1 MIAVVV
7 FIKPVGVLTQT
18 VFAVL
23 ILFLSYTLQIIY
35 GPYLDQLMDRIEVAS
50 LLVNLLTLVPRL
62 RPPARPPTR
71 PPTRPTT
78 HPIILFSNFLVHL

>member
-1 MIAVVV
+1 MRSVEGGEQVLMIAVVV

-50 LLVNLLTLVPRL
+50 LLVNLLTLVPTHQPTK
-62 RPPARPPTR
+62 PP
-71 PPTRPTT
+71 
-78 HPIILFSNFLVHL
+78 LFICCICLC

>member
-50 LLVNLLTLVPRL
+50 LLVNLLTLVPTY
-62 RPPARPPTR
+62 PPTN
-71 PPTRPTT
+71 PPPQ
-78 HPIILFSNFLVHL
+78 FLCCICLC

>member
-50 LLVNLLTLVPRL
+50 LLVNLLTLVPTH
-62 RPPARPPTR
+62 PPTN
-71 PPTRPTT
+71 PPPQ
-78 HPIILFSNFLVHL
+78 FLCCICLC